1 LCDFENPGIW
11 LKAMSI
17 AGRSV
22 VLSSIGLLAVGLLTL
37 LGIVG
42 TTVWLNERAQIYS
55 RDVIHARDTRGS
67 AVELRT
73 ALQAAESSQRG
84 FVATANEIYLAPYGT
99 AKAAATLQLDK
110 LTRALAAYPE
120 TARMLQRLSTI
131 ITEKIA
137 EMDQSISLKTDLKDA
152 EALAL
157 LRTNR
162 GKALMDE
169 ANVFL
174 SGIIQATEER
184 LTAGVDEQ
192 QRNAALLRWISIIG
206 AIVIVLVVAG
216 TTLTLFSYAREVAQ
230 ARDEVRAL
238 NASLETRV
246 EQRTADLV
254 RARDRAE
261 VLLKEVNHRVAN
273 SLSIVSSMV
282 KLQSNAVTD
291 RSAKQALGETQGR
304 ILAIA
309 LVHKR
314 LYNSGD
320 VRVVALDEYLK
331 SLLEQ
336 LETTMRSEGHGASL
350 RCEFQPVS
358 LPTDETINLG
368 VVATEWVTNAFK
380 YAYPGRPGEIRVR
393 LQQLPDRRVELV
405 VEDDGVGRKDTNVI
419 KGTGLGTRIVSAM
432 ANTMGAQVEYRERQP
447 GLAATLTFSNDD

>member
-1 LCDFENPGIW
+1 
-11 LKAMSI
+11 MSI
-17 AGRSV
+17 ASRYV
-22 VLSSIGLLAVGLLTL
+22 VLSSIGLLAVGLLML

-42 TTVWLNERAQIYS
+42 ATVWLNERAQIYS
-55 RDVIHARDTRGS
+55 HDVIHARDTRGS
-67 AVELRT
+67 AVELRS

-99 AKAAATLQLDK
+99 AKAAAKSQLDK

-120 TARMLQRLSTI
+120 TARMVQRLTVVVA
-131 ITEKIA
+131 EKII
-137 EMDQSISLKTDLKDA
+137 EMDQSIALKSDLKDA

-174 SGIIQATEER
+174 SGIIQATDER
-184 LTAGVDEQ
+184 LTAGVEEQ
-192 QRNAALLRWISIIG
+192 QNNAALLRWGSIFG

-216 TTLTLFSYAREVAQ
+216 VVLTVARYTREVAQ

-238 NASLETRV
+238 NAGLETRV
-246 EQRTADLV
+246 EQRTADVV

-273 SLSIVSSMV
+273 SLAIVSSMV
-282 KLQSNAVTD
+282 KLQANAVTD
-291 RSAKQALGETQGR
+291 RSAKHALGETQAR

-320 VRVVALDEYLK
+320 VRLVALDEYLR

-336 LETTMRSEGHGASL
+336 LETTMRAEGHGASL
-350 RCEFQPVS
+350 RCEFEPIS
-358 LPTDETINLG
+358 MPTDDTINLA
-368 VVATEWVTNAFK
+368 VVTTEWVTNAFK
-380 YAYPGRPGEIRVR
+380 YAYPEKPGEIRVR

-405 VEDDGVGRKDTNVI
+405 VEDDGIGRSDGVT
-419 KGTGLGTRIVSAM
+419 KGTGLGSRIVSAM
-432 ANTMGAQVEYRERQP
+432 ASTMGAKVEYRSRQP
-447 GLAATLTFSNDD
+447 GLAATLTFSNDEPANA